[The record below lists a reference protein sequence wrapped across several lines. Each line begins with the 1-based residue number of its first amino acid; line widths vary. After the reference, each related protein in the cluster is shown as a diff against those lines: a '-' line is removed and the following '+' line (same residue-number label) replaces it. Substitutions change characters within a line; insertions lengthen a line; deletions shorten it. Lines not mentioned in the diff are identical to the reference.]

1 MVPKKTKHLPFT
13 FVFVVYVLQD
23 IPLFLGKKKKKRVE
37 KNSLHTDRKIM
48 DKLQPDISL
57 GSFA

>member
-23 IPLFLGKKKKKRVE
+23 IPLFLGKKKKVCGE
-37 KNSLHTDRKIM
+37 EF
-48 DKLQPDISL
+48 
-57 GSFA
+57 FAYRQENYG